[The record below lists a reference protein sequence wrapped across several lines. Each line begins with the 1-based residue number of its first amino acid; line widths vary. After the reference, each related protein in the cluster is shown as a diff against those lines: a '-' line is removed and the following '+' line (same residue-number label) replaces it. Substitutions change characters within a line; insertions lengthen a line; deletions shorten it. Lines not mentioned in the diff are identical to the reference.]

1 MYWLNRLHE
10 IRDEAHAAQEENL
23 GQYAIDAIEYMVNS
37 VKERNSA
44 ILRTYQS
51 GGPDLHQDPHLL
63 CLATEL
69 PDKQQG
75 QNRLIIITTSGF
87 SWNSLGFTIQLN
99 DRTSTSTNKKK
110 SR

>member
-75 QNRLIIITTSGF
+75 QNRLICLDHVIV
-87 SWNSLGFTIQLN
+87 
-99 DRTSTSTNKKK
+99 RTWLCPPGQNNQKGVE
-110 SR
+110 